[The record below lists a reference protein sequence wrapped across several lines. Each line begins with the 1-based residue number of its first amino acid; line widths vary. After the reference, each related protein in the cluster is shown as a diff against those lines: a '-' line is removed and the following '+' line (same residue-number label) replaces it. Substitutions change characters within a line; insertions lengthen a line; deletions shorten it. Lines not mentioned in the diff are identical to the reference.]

1 MEHRLEKAK
10 SLLLAG
16 DGVSAQEVAY
26 MAGRSHFSQAF
37 KKRYGVAPNN
47 YLKLNGKG
55 GL

>member
-26 MAGRSHFSQAF
+26 MAGFKNRSHFSQAF

-47 YLKLNGKG
+47 YLKIER
-55 GL
+55 

>member
-26 MAGRSHFSQAF
+26 MAGFKNRSHFPRRS
-37 KKRYGVAPNN
+37 RSGT
-47 YLKLNGKG
+47 
-55 GL
+55 GLPRIIISN